1 MTDKIQFP
9 KLNLERKP
17 TLKKTIN
24 VRHYCNIGDQIASL
38 IGLKKYYELT
48 GKKSIYCQQL
58 DVRPRY
64 YEGAIHPVMKDGQQV
79 MCNAAIWKMMVPLMK
94 AQEYISD
101 AQVYNGQPLGV
112 ARDGEV
118 LGIDFTVIRQHI
130 FVNLPNQAIQQWL
143 FIAFPDIAADISKAW
158 ITVPDNVNISNC
170 KLKYGT
176 IVKKLNPEFLEGKAL
191 LNFTERYRNEHM
203 DYFYLKNYEGELIF
217 AGTPKEHKI
226 FCKRWGLNMPLLI
239 VKDFLQ
245 LAYIMKKCKLLLS
258 NQSFMW
264 NLAEAMKVPRT
275 LELCV
280 GAPNCQAFIG
290 EDSKGYLNQTGN
302 VVYFET
308 LMSKK

>member
-9 KLNLERKP
+9 KQNLERKP
-17 TLKKTIN
+17 TKNKTIN

-64 YEGAIHPVMKDGQQV
+64 YDGAIHPVMKDGQQV
-79 MCNAAIWKMMVPLMK
+79 MCNKEVWNMMKPLMK
-94 AQEYISD
+94 AQEYIAD

-112 ARDGEV
+112 AEDQEV

-158 ITVPDNVNISNC
+158 ITVAENVNISTC
-170 KLKYGT
+170 KLKYGKT
-176 IVKKLNPEFLEGKAL
+176 LKNIPPNFFKDKCIV
-191 LNFTERYRNEHM
+191 NFTQRYRNEHM
-203 DYFYLKNYEGELIF
+203 EYFYLKNYEKELVF
-217 AGTPKEHKI
+217 SGTETEHKL
-226 FCKRWGLNMPLLI
+226 FCKQWGISIPLLVI
-239 VKDFLQ
+239 KDFLQ
-245 LAYIMKKCKLLLS
+245 LAFILKQSKFLLC
-258 NQSFMW
+258 NQSFLW
-264 NLAEAMKVPRT
+264 NLAEAIKHPRT

-290 EDSKGYLNQTGN
+290 ADSYGYLNQTAN